1 MALKFQE
8 VRYAKK
14 GIVYVAID
22 NAVWKKPERRG
33 AAFDPE
39 PIPG

>member
-22 NAVWKKPERRG
+22 NAVWKKP
-33 AAFDPE
+33 
-39 PIPG
+39 